1 LDRQP
6 AGFKHLRRDG
16 FVIKALARLRTPG
29 SRKGFADIHAL
40 VNYRPFRQGVTM
52 IDILQC
58 LKKHGQRLDLEIAK
72 ETGVPLA
79 IVRERLAGLAATGA
93 VITCNLTRFENGK
106 SIEAWQCR
114 VSGYVPP
121 LAPGRKAKQTT

>member
-1 LDRQP
+1 
-6 AGFKHLRRDG
+6 
-16 FVIKALARLRTPG
+16 
-29 SRKGFADIHAL
+29 
-40 VNYRPFRQGVTM
+40 M

-58 LKKHGQRLDLEIAK
+58 LKKHGQRLDFEIAK

-79 IVRERLAGLAATGA
+79 VVRERIAGLAATGA